1 MSCRLILS
9 HSKAAVGT
17 EKNNEAHRPI
27 RRDFI
32 ELSGF
37 WIMSLD
43 VINDGVTNIQCCD
56 IRPNF
61 RTQTDAAL

>member
-1 MSCRLILS
+1 M
-9 HSKAAVGT
+9 GT

-37 WIMSLD
+37 DIVSLD
-43 VINDGVTNIQCCD
+43 VINDGVTNI
-56 IRPNF
+56 
-61 RTQTDAAL
+61 